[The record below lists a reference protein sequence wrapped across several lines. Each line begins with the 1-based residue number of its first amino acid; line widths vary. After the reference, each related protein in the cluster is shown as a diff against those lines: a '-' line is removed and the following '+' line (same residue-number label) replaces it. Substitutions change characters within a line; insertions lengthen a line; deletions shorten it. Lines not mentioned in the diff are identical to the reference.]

1 MNSSAQTQFQITR
14 SEHPVTP
21 EQRTAIL
28 DNPGFGKYFSDHMA
42 AIDWSVDQG
51 WHDARIIPYGPLQ
64 LDPAASVLHYAQEI
78 FEGLKAYRHA
88 DGSIWAF
95 RPEMN
100 AVRFQMSARRLALP
114 ELPEDLFVESIKQLI
129 RTDAGWVPHQPD
141 TCAYIRP
148 FMISNES
155 FLGVRAAQRAA
166 YYVIVSPAASYFGN
180 GMKPVSIWLSDD
192 YSRAGKGGTGAA
204 KCGGNYAASLVPQQ
218 EATANGCS
226 QVLFLDAE
234 EHKYLEELGGMNI
247 FLVQKDGTLI
257 TPKLTGSILNG
268 VTRASIIQLAHD
280 MGLNV
285 EERRIALD
293 EWRDGI
299 ASGNITEVFACGT
312 AAVVAPVNML
322 KGKNF
327 TAGDINAPAGEITLA
342 LYKKLTDIQYGRAP
356 DTHGWTVQLA

>member
-1 MNSSAQTQFQITR
+1 MNSSNQLSFEITQSTNLVPAEKR
-14 SEHPVTP
+14 A
-21 EQRTAIL
+21 AIL
-28 DNPGFGKYFSDHMA
+28 ENPGFGKYFTDHMA
-42 AIDWSVDQG
+42 AIDWSLEQG
-51 WHDARIIPYGPLQ
+51 WHDARIMPYGPLQ

-78 FEGLKAYRHA
+78 FEGLKAYRHQ

-95 RPEMN
+95 RPQVN
-100 AVRFQMSARRLALP
+100 AERFQMSARRLALP
-114 ELPEDLFVESIKQLI
+114 ELPTALFLESIQQLI
-129 RTDAGWVPHQPD
+129 RIDADWVPSQPD

-166 YYVIVSPAASYFGN
+166 YYVIVSPAGSYFGN
-180 GMKPVSIWLSDD
+180 GMKPVSIWLSAD

-204 KCGGNYAASLVPQQ
+204 KCGGNYASSLVPQQ

-247 FLVQKDGTLI
+247 FLVRKDGTLL
-257 TPKLTGSILNG
+257 TPKLSGSILNG
-268 VTRASIIQLAHD
+268 VTRASILQLAGD
-280 MGLNV
+280 MGLKV
-285 EERRIALD
+285 EERRIAID

-299 ASGNITEVFACGT
+299 ATGDITEVFACGT

-322 KGKNF
+322 KGKDF
-327 TAGDINAPAGEITLA
+327 TCGDSNAPAGKVTLDI
-342 LYKKLTDIQYGRAP
+342 YKKLTDIQYGRAADP
-356 DTHGWTVQLA
+356 HGWMVRLA